1 MRSHSRISCAKD
13 ELKENKEDLSRIRKE
28 RDRVWDGVVL
38 NGSEAVMLT
47 GNMEDGKVVLGGG
60 ERLVNNVENGWKEDS
75 VGTVD

>member
-1 MRSHSRISCAKD
+1 M
-13 ELKENKEDLSRIRKE
+13 KENKEDLSRIRKE